1 MLASDVLF
9 KGKLEVTCCHT
20 DTGHM
25 HVVLKRISVYSHYSV
40 MLRIAMLTL
49 ILILEVVSPPNPP
62 PNHHH
67 HHHHHLASHFVSI
80 LLRNPVCYFS
90 QSSSPLQT
98 VGQYP
103 VRKCVQ
109 IFLSRRHHFQPES
122 CFGIYLQISQR
133 LVVIGK
139 KVYLNVSWI
148 YKCLY
153 II

>member
-1 MLASDVLF
+1 M
-9 KGKLEVTCCHT
+9 TCCHT

-49 ILILEVVSPPNPP
+49 ILILEVVSPPPP
-62 PNHHH
+62 
-67 HHHHHLASHFVSI
+67 LSFSLYVSI

-103 VRKCVQ
+103 VKKKCAD
-109 IFLSRRHHFQPES
+109 FTFAKTSLSARVMFWY
-122 CFGIYLQISQR
+122 IYLQISQR

-148 YKCLY
+148 
-153 II
+153 